1 MKDGET
7 LIQAE
12 VMRKGPAAGKSPGW
26 RGYRK
31 KVAGRESGR
40 RVAVTEATIS
50 CSYSECNEK
59 PLENLG

>member
-26 RGYRK
+26 RGDLK

-40 RVAVTEATIS
+40 RVAITEAAIS